1 MRCRAMRTWAAEQT
15 ARPVRIMLQAA
26 CLVLPLGG
34 CWITGK
40 PPEPGLDIAAAYSAG
55 PKKAAVADAATPKLD
70 WWRSFRSRELT
81 DILDNAS
88 VANLDIAAAV
98 ARIVQ
103 ADAQSRITGAALLPA
118 VDLNGSAT
126 HLRTSQSTTAGG
138 TSGSLGG
145 SERDALSA
153 SLTASYEIDFW
164 GKNRFALRAQEETA
178 IASRYDRDV
187 VALST
192 LVTAANSYFQV
203 LAAQDR
209 LRVAQ
214 QNLVSAKRVAALIG
228 ERQKAG
234 TASGLEVAQQQSVV
248 DTINASIPPLQQTVA
263 QYRNALAVLMARS
276 PESVH
281 VRGGSLNAIAI
292 PRVTPGLPSE
302 LLARRPDIREA
313 EAQLAAA
320 NANVANARAQFLP
333 SITLTG
339 EGGYQSAILK
349 TLLRPESAFFTL
361 TAGLTQPIFEGGRL
375 LGNLDQQKGRQ
386 DELLQDY
393 RKAVI
398 SGFSDVE
405 TALTNVRQTALRERL
420 QRAVVAS
427 SRQAFDISEQRLRE
441 GTIDLVT
448 VLQTQQTLYSAQDT
462 LVLARL
468 AHIQAIVSLYQAL
481 GGGWSPKPLDYHACT
496 ANCPSRS

>member
-1 MRCRAMRTWAAEQT
+1 
-15 ARPVRIMLQAA
+15 MLQAA
-26 CLVLPLGG
+26 CLAGPLGG
-34 CWITGK
+34 CWINGT
-40 PPEPGLDIAAAYSAG
+40 PPEPGLDIPAAYSAG
-55 PKKAAVADAATPKLD
+55 PKTPSVAHAATPSLD
-70 WWRSFRSRELT
+70 WWRGFRSRELT
-81 DILDNAS
+81 EIIDNAN
-88 VANLDIAAAV
+88 VANLDVAAAV

-103 ADAQSRITGAALLPA
+103 ADAQSRVVGAALLPT
-118 VDLNGSAT
+118 VGLDGSAS
-126 HLRTSQSTTAGG
+126 RVRSSQSTTAGG

-145 SERDALSA
+145 SERDLLSA

-178 IASRYDRDV
+178 IASRFDRDV

-192 LVTAANSYFQV
+192 VVTTANSYFQV

-209 LRVAQ
+209 LRVAR
-214 QNLVSAKRVAALIG
+214 QNLVSAKRVGDLIAQ
-228 ERQKAG
+228 RVKAG
-234 TASGLEVAQQQSVV
+234 TASALETAQQQSVI
-248 DTINASIPPLQQTVA
+248 DTINASIPPLEQTVA
-263 QYRNALAVLMARS
+263 QFKNALAVLMARS
-276 PESVH
+276 PESVRI
-281 VRGGSLNAIAI
+281 RGGSLDAIAI

-302 LLARRPDIREA
+302 LLAQRPDIREA

-339 EGGYQSAILK
+339 EGGYQSAILR

-375 LGNLDQQKGRQ
+375 LGNLDLQKGHQ
-386 DELLQDY
+386 DELLQTY
-393 RKAVI
+393 RKSVI
-398 SGFSDVE
+398 SAFSDVE
-405 TALTNVRQTALRERL
+405 TALTSVRQTALRERL
-420 QRAVVAS
+420 QRAVVES
-427 SRQAFDISEQRLRE
+427 SRRAFDISEQRLRE

-462 LVLARL
+462 LVVARL

-481 GGGWSPKPLDYHACT
+481 GGGWQPKPPET
-496 ANCPSRS
+496 ANAR